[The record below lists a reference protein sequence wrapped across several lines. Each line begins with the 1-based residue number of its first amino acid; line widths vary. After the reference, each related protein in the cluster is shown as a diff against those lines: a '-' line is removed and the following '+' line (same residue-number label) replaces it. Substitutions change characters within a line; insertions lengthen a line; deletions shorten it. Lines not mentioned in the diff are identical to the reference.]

1 MDNGTIYLIVAIVVA
16 ITSTTIMRVKLLKW
30 DHRFDFLDAFLGTF
44 FGVVW
49 PFTIVVWV
57 VHLISG
63 FLFTKFFK
71 AREDN

>member
-1 MDNGTIYLIVAIVVA
+1 MNNGTIYLIVAIVVA
-16 ITSTTIMRVKLLKW
+16 ITSTTIMRVKLSKLE
-30 DHRFDFLDAFLGTF
+30 HRFDFLDAFIGTF

-63 FLFTKFFK
+63 FLYRKINSK
-71 AREDN
+71 KEG